1 MMLTFILE
9 AALRSL
15 LMALAVWAAIR
26 LLRVQ
31 AVLAQK
37 VAWVMVLLA
46 AGAMPLVM
54 HTPWLALNRA
64 IRIPMRSVQMPKLL
78 GMPALLA
85 RWRGASSAVPKQT
98 PAAQAM
104 VKLQPYTPAWKLALP
119 AQPHVAASSHLS
131 GRAHTAI
138 SMVKIQTVKAQTP
151 AISGRDA
158 FSDAF
163 FSSRVLDLPMAPMD
177 VSVTLASSV
186 THQAKFWTASRLKL
200 VGIAA
205 YFVVVCLLLLRT
217 ILGLVVAVRVLRR
230 AKRVHGFTDDDGRP
244 LKVRVSR
251 DLMTPVT
258 IGSTIVLPADYA
270 EWDAEK
276 LRVVLAHEQS
286 HVRQGDF
293 YLQLLAA
300 AHAAVFWFSPLG
312 WWLKAKLSDLGEA
325 LSDHAGLEKAPDAA
339 TYAQVLLEFAAKPRP
354 KAGFAPLAGVAM
366 ARSSNLSSRIERIL
380 NDRRFRLAFLGGRRH
395 AAIAVVLVPTAL
407 VAAVGGIRIVPV
419 VEAHQSVTTPA
430 VAACKGTSGQVAAVS
445 YSGSDGQAVTAH
457 SGQAPAPAVAPVPS
471 AAPDPSAAPQ
481 VAVTPIAPEPDVEA
495 PVAVA
500 APAAPAVE
508 AVTPQAPDAQE
519 APAPDVKVKNHEH
532 DHVHVWVNHQ
542 DDDGDSFSIVHENGD
557 GSVRWNGEYN
567 DDLAQVRKRMNLH
580 GDYIWFEHDGKSYVI
595 TDPVVLAQANKLFR
609 HDESLDRLKAQ
620 LDAKQ
625 AELNKRMEQ
634 YSPDAAK
641 LKMDSPEMKKQ
652 MAELNAKL
660 AELQSEK
667 FKQLTVNLNKQID
680 QEVLAHLQEK
690 MGEIQEQ
697 IGQVQGQIGE
707 EMGRLGEKQ
716 GEIGEEMGRVGEE
729 MGRIGEQ
736 EGKRAEDASRQ
747 MKSVLEQA
755 LRDGKAKPVE

>member
-1 MMLTFILE
+1 MLTFILE

-54 HTPWLALNRA
+54 HTPWLALKQA
-64 IRIPMRSVQMPKLL
+64 IRIPMRSVQTP
-78 GMPALLA
+78 GMQDLLA
-85 RWRGASSAVPKQT
+85 RWRGASKAEPQQT
-98 PAAQAM
+98 VAARTM
-104 VKLQPYTPAWKLALP
+104 VKLQPYTPAWKLGVP
-119 AQPHVAASSHLS
+119 AQTHAATNPHLS
-131 GRAHTAI
+131 RRKQTAV
-138 SMVKIQTVKAQTP
+138 SMVKTQIMKAQTP
-151 AISGRDA
+151 AIAGRDA

-163 FSSRVLDLPMAPMD
+163 FSSRVLDLPMTPME
-177 VSVTLASSV
+177 VSLTLPSTVTQ
-186 THQAKFWTASRLKL
+186 QAKFWTASRLKL
-200 VGIAA
+200 AGIAA

-217 ILGLVVAVRVLRR
+217 ILGLGVAMRVLQR
-230 AKRVHGFTDDDGRP
+230 AKRVHGFTDDNGRA
-244 LKVRVSR
+244 LKVRVSC

-258 IGSTIVLPADYA
+258 IGSTVVLPADYA

-300 AHAAVFWFSPLG
+300 THAAVFWFSPLG
-312 WWLKAKLSDLGEA
+312 WWLKRKLSDLGEA

-339 TYAQVLLEFAAKPRP
+339 TYARVLLEFAAKPRP
-354 KAGFAPLAGVAM
+354 KAAFAPLAGVAM

-380 NDRRFRLAFLGGRRH
+380 NDGRFRLAFLGGRRH

-419 VEAHQSVTTPA
+419 VEAQQSVTTPV

-445 YSGSDGQAVTAH
+445 YGYEGGQVTTTHA
-457 SGQAPAPAVAPVPS
+457 GQAPAPAT
-471 AAPDPSAAPQ
+471 APDPSAVPAPSAAPQ
-481 VAVTPIAPEPDVEA
+481 PAAAPELDAVA
-495 PVAVA
+495 PVA
-500 APAAPAVE
+500 PSVE
-508 AVTPQAPDAQE
+508 AVAPQAPDAQE
-519 APAPDVKVKNHEH
+519 APAPDVKVKNHDH
-532 DHVHVWVNHQ
+532 DQVHVWVNHQ

-557 GSVRWNGEYN
+557 GTLRWNGEYN

-580 GDYIWFEHDGKSYVI
+580 GDYIWFEHEGKSYVI
-595 TDPVVLAQANKLFR
+595 TDPALVAQANKLFR
-609 HDESLDRLKAQ
+609 PDASLDRLKAQ

-625 AELNKRMEQ
+625 AELNKKMEQ

-641 LKMDSPEMKKQ
+641 MKMDSPEMKKQ

-680 QEVLAHLQEK
+680 QDVLAHLQEK

-697 IGQVQGQIGE
+697 IGQVQSQIGE

-736 EGKRAEDASRQ
+736 EGKRAEEASRQ
-747 MKSVLEQA
+747 MKSVLDQA